1 MSSSE
6 SKSDSSNEKEFLSEI
21 GGIQKKQ
28 MSYRSRN
35 ESVISCMQDVE
46 NMMQESKKKK
56 KRNKFNRL

>member
-1 MSSSE
+1 
-6 SKSDSSNEKEFLSEI
+6 
-21 GGIQKKQ
+21 

-56 KRNKFNRL
+56 KRNKFNRLKLFRNPTE

>member
-1 MSSSE
+1 
-6 SKSDSSNEKEFLSEI
+6 
-21 GGIQKKQ
+21 

-56 KRNKFNRL
+56 KRNKFNRLKLFRNPTELNKEKRRKYVEPNFFSSS